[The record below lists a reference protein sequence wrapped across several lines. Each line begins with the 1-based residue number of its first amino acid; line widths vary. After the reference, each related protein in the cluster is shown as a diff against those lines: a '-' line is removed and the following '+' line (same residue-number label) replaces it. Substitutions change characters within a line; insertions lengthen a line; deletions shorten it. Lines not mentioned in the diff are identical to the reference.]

1 MREVKHK
8 FYFMQSSMLSA
19 CEYDD
24 ESNELTVTFANGK
37 DYTYEDVDKGTYEN
51 LINSTSAG
59 KYFNSI
65 KSQLKVK
72 QS

>member
-1 MREVKHK
+1 
-8 FYFMQSSMLSA
+8 MQSSMLSA

-24 ESNELTVTFANGK
+24 ESHELIVTFANGK
-37 DYTYEDVDKGTYEN
+37 DYVYEDVDKGTYEN

-59 KYFNSI
+59 RYFNSI
-65 KSQLKVK
+65 KKELKVK